1 MQSKDELRE
10 IDIKNRV
17 CCYFNDIINDIDIK
31 FNDILLDEKSYKYVP
46 VYNISY
52 KTSAHPKPLRIGC
65 DKIDRF
71 IRVRGSEFWHLVSFG
86 YGFVDKI
93 CDNIKYLIKV
103 KKWYYIA
110 LIIILE
116 NQNWFISF
124 FTYRKNIDFS

>member
-1 MQSKDELRE
+1 MILKIAYVVILM
-10 IDIKNRV
+10 
-17 CCYFNDIINDIDIK
+17 IINDIDIK

-93 CDNIKYLIKV
+93 CDNIKYLTKV

-116 NQNWFISF
+116 NQNWVISF